1 MPTDNND
8 GKPKRGRAKTAKPHL
23 KVVATGS
30 EAESAVTGETQ
41 PEKARGR
48 KACRKS
54 AIQAN
59 GLTAKQEAFAQA
71 VFDGENFSDA
81 YRQAYD
87 AENMSNASIH
97 RQAHELAYSPKVSA
111 RLEQL
116 SREKEHERRMQR
128 VSRADRTLQKLEE
141 IALRPGDP
149 DGTQVRALEL
159 LGKTMGL
166 FVDRV
171 ETEDKTERDAETI
184 RRDLEERLSRLL
196 G

>member
-23 KVVATGS
+23 KGVAGS
-30 EAESAVTGETQ
+30 AEAKSAVTGETQ
-41 PEKARGR
+41 EQQQPRR
-48 KACRKS
+48 TRVKS
-54 AIQAN
+54 AKTAS
-59 GLTAKQEAFAQA
+59 GLTEKQEAFVQA
-71 VFDGENFSDA
+71 VFSGENFSDA

-184 RRDLEERLSRLL
+184 RRDLEQRLDRLL

>member
-1 MPTDNND
+1 MTTGND
-8 GKPKRGRAKTAKPHL
+8 EGKPKGQTTAKTTARANKPSL
-23 KVVATGS
+23 TVVAGS
-30 EAESAVTGETQ
+30 AKAESAVTGETQ
-41 PEKARGR
+41 GR
-48 KACRKS
+48 KVCRKS
-54 AIQAN
+54 AKQPN

-71 VFDGENFSDA
+71 VFEGQNFSEA
-81 YRQAYD
+81 YRIAYD
-87 AENMSNASIH
+87 AENMSAASIH
-97 RQAHELAYSPKVSA
+97 RQAHELAHSPKVAA
-111 RLEQL
+111 RLDELHRQ
-116 SREKEHERRMQR
+116 REHEQRMLR

-171 ETEDKTERDAETI
+171 ETEDRTDRSAEEI
-184 RRDLEERLSRLL
+184 RRDLEQRLDRLL

>member
-1 MPTDNND
+1 MPTGNDD
-8 GKPKRGRAKTAKPHL
+8 GKPKRQRQTKTTAKPNL
-23 KVVATGS
+23 KLVATGS
-30 EAESAVTGETQ
+30 EAESAGSGETQ
-41 PEKARGR
+41 EQQPRR
-48 KACRKS
+48 TRIKS
-54 AIQAN
+54 AKTAS
-59 GLTAKQEAFAQA
+59 GLTEKQEAFVQA
-71 VFDGENFSDA
+71 VFSGDNFSDA

-171 ETEDKTERDAETI
+171 ETEDKTERDAEAI
-184 RRDLEERLSRLL
+184 RRDLEQRLDRLL